1 MAGLEACESLST
13 RPKARKMAAEKF
25 LVRRF
30 SGSKQALEEGDLDN
44 AFWLPGAE
52 NPADGLTK
60 VRSDLVPQ

>member
-1 MAGLEACESLST
+1 
-13 RPKARKMAAEKF
+13 MAAEKF